1 MTKRITILFLLA
13 LIIQACRQE
22 RDLSEFSSEGA
33 RHAAE
38 QFYSCL
44 IQGEGQA
51 YVDNMREASSM
62 DSCKYKQFLVLME
75 QFIHDEQQVRG
86 GILSAKAT
94 DDKIVDSTAM
104 VYLDVMFGDSTS
116 ERIILPVIYS
126 AGRWWIR

>member
-38 QFYSCL
+38 RFYSCL

-75 QFIHDEQQVRG
+75 QFLHDEQQVRG